1 MSEIFSWDDE
11 LLESSQKIRD
21 INSNFDKIRQT
32 NKQESDE
39 LMQLRLEIINL
50 ASAIGVSVED
60 ILENPNQQPAYESRQ
75 LQWDDDFFLNDNPL
89 MIEAKVK
96 AEVFRSPEILPPLS
110 SLDYGIVGIA
120 GFVAAL
126 VDFLIVK
133 IPKDINYLG
142 AYQQQGSHFTAWLKS
157 LGVDENGKLNSF
169 LKWCETVCKV
179 PYDRSIDPNIP
190 GFNPRTHRL
199 LSLSHDP
206 LFGLIFGILDI
217 INGSMTTFDI
227 NGNIQIIKTF
237 DLSPKDK
244 VFAPLLWLGHII
256 SDMCTKIGVP
266 IPGWGFLQLL
276 QFGSF
281 GSNNQTIADI
291 SRWMYLNGY
300 DLRHFISMSVPVAA
314 IEIIVRGYHYLSSLE
329 APEQIEHS
337 LHSSVAS
344 KELLQIE
351 SNLKLHKMLFL
362 AHAVAASGNA
372 LKVFV
377 YSGNPLAINLTQWLF
392 FLKESVNII
401 RDLMRD
407 RTPEIIIRNRS
418 KINQEWEEIKNIN
431 IGRFSL
437 LKTDSTIYF
446 DHFSSSN

>member
-1 MSEIFSWDDE
+1 MSGIFNWDDE
-11 LLESSQKIRD
+11 LLESSQRIRD
-21 INSNFDKIRQT
+21 INSSFDKISQT
-32 NKQESDE
+32 NQQDSDE

-50 ASAIGVSVED
+50 ASAIGVPVEN
-60 ILENPNQQPAYESRQ
+60 ILETPSQQPAYESRQ

-120 GFVAAL
+120 GVVASL
-126 VDFLIVK
+126 LDFLIVK

-142 AYQQQGSHFTAWLKS
+142 KYQQQGSRFTAWLKT
-157 LGVDENGKLNSF
+157 LGIDENDKLNPF

-190 GFNPRTHRL
+190 GFNPRSHRL

-206 LFGLIFGILDI
+206 LFGLIFGTLDI
-217 INGSMTTFDI
+217 LNGSMTAFDI
-227 NGNIQIIKTF
+227 NGNIQILKTF
-237 DLSPKDK
+237 DMSLKDK

-256 SDMCTKIGVP
+256 SDMCTKMGVP
-266 IPGWGFLQLL
+266 IPGWAFLQLL

-281 GSNNQTIADI
+281 GSNNKTIADI

-329 APEQIEHS
+329 TPAQIEYS
-337 LHSSVAS
+337 LHGSVAS
-344 KELLQIE
+344 KELTQIQ

-362 AHAVAASGNA
+362 AHAIAASGNA
-372 LKVFV
+372 LKVFI

-392 FLKESVNII
+392 FLKESVNIV
-401 RDLMRD
+401 RASMRD

-418 KINQEWEEIKNIN
+418 KINQEWEEIQKIS
-431 IGRFSL
+431 IGRFNLST
-437 LKTDSTIYF
+437 TDSTIYF
-446 DHFSSSN
+446 DYFQG

>member
-1 MSEIFSWDDE
+1 MSGIFNWDDE
-11 LLESSQKIRD
+11 LLECSQKLKD
-21 INSNFDKIRQT
+21 LNSGFDRIRQT

-39 LMQLRLEIINL
+39 LMQLRSEIINL
-50 ASAIGVSVED
+50 ASAIGVPVED
-60 ILENPNQQPAYESRQ
+60 ILETPSQQPVYQSSK

-89 MIEAKVK
+89 MIEAKIK
-96 AEVFRSPEILPPLS
+96 EEVFRSPEILPPLS
-110 SLDYGIVGIA
+110 SLEYGIVGIA
-120 GFVAAL
+120 GVVASL
-126 VDFLIVK
+126 LDFLIVK

-142 AYQQQGSHFTAWLKS
+142 KYQQQGSEFTAWLKT
-157 LGVDENGKLNSF
+157 LGVDENGELNPF

-206 LFGLIFGILDI
+206 LFGLIFGTLDI
-217 INGSMTTFDI
+217 LNGSMTTFDI

-244 VFAPLLWLGHII
+244 VFAPFLWLGHII
-256 SDMCTKIGVP
+256 SDMCTKMGVP

-281 GSNNQTIADI
+281 GSKNQTIADI

-300 DLRHFISMSVPVAA
+300 DLRHFITMSVPVAA
-314 IEIIVRGYHYLSSLE
+314 IEIIIRGYHYLSSLE
-329 APEQIEHS
+329 TSEQIKYS
-337 LHSSVAS
+337 LHGSVAS
-344 KELLQIE
+344 KELTQIK

-362 AHAVAASGNA
+362 AHAIAASGNA

-392 FLKESVNII
+392 FLKETVNIV
-401 RDLMRD
+401 RASMRD
-407 RTPEIIIRNRS
+407 RTPETIIRNRS
-418 KINQEWEEIKNIN
+418 KIDREWEEIQNIN

-437 LKTDSTIYF
+437 LDTDSTIYF
-446 DHFSSSN
+446 KHFSS